1 MLSSTTRQPM
11 SAILRHLPSI
21 DLLLNRDGLQSL
33 ITQAGRE
40 TVRDHLR
47 DVLETFR
54 DELRTSDPAS
64 FKNNGDDPGE
74 KLAQEIEQRLH
85 QKFSQ
90 RQRMATQRVINAT
103 GVIIHTN
110 LGRAPLS
117 QSAIEAIRDV
127 AAGYCNLE
135 YDLDAGR
142 RGKRGTGLTATLKEL
157 FACEAAAV
165 VNNCAAAVLLV
176 LNTLAEGGEV
186 IVSRGELIEIGGSF
200 RIPDVIAKSGARIR
214 EVGTTNRTR
223 LADYE
228 KAINENTHVILR
240 AHPSNYRITGF
251 TEKPRLSE
259 LTALAEK
266 YNLPLFEDLGS
277 GSLMDLTAFGIA
289 DEPTVAESVRSGA
302 SVIAFSGDKLLGGPQ
317 AGIILGKSEFI
328 DRVKSNPLMRAL
340 RVDKLTYAAL
350 EATINA
356 YARNADAQKIPVVSA
371 LHTSPEAIRQRAR
384 RFVRRAGKLHANLQ
398 WKVTP
403 GNSVIGG
410 GCAPETTIPSHL
422 ITLTST
428 RHSAAQLEAHFRQHH
443 LPIITRIVADAV
455 VIDLRTVQ
463 PAEEKFILEAA
474 QSLRLPAQL

>member
-1 MLSSTTRQPM
+1 
-11 SAILRHLPSI
+11 
-21 DLLLNRDGLQSL
+21 
-33 ITQAGRE
+33 
-40 TVRDHLR
+40 
-47 DVLETFR
+47 
-54 DELRTSDPAS
+54 
-64 FKNNGDDPGE
+64 
-74 KLAQEIEQRLH
+74 
-85 QKFSQ
+85 
-90 RQRMATQRVINAT
+90 
-103 GVIIHTN
+103 
-110 LGRAPLS
+110 
-117 QSAIEAIRDV
+117 
-127 AAGYCNLE
+127 
-135 YDLDAGR
+135 
-142 RGKRGTGLTATLKEL
+142 
-157 FACEAAAV
+157 
-165 VNNCAAAVLLV
+165 
-176 LNTLAEGGEV
+176 
-186 IVSRGELIEIGGSF
+186 
-200 RIPDVIAKSGARIR
+200 
-214 EVGTTNRTR
+214 
-223 LADYE
+223 
-228 KAINENTHVILR
+228 
-240 AHPSNYRITGF
+240 
-251 TEKPRLSE
+251 
-259 LTALAEK
+259 
-266 YNLPLFEDLGS
+266 
-277 GSLMDLTAFGIA
+277 
-289 DEPTVAESVRSGA
+289 
-302 SVIAFSGDKLLGGPQ
+302 VIAFSGDKLLGGPQ

-356 YARNADAQKIPVVSA
+356 YARNAAGQEIPVVST